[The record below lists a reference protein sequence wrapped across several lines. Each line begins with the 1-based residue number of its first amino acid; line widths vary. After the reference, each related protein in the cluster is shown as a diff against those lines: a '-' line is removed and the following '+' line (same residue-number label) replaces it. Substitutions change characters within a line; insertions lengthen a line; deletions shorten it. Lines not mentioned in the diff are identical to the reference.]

1 MTQEELSERI
11 INGDFLTDISHEDLS
26 EDELEHYGVLGMKW
40 GVRKDRKR
48 KGESDAEYQNRIRT
62 QADERAKAHEIE
74 LRKLEAKL
82 KSQEQKRTLKSQEK
96 TAKAQLAVRKK
107 ELKLQENREKA
118 QKKNQ
123 QEQVKARKKE
133 LKLQKEREEAQ
144 RKQQEQQRNDQLRK
158 EKDSKKGKK
167 TKPIKTK
174 DLSSLT
180 DQELND
186 IINRIQKE
194 QQYIG
199 LTKGIGAKFVDAG
212 KSIVSNQASQLAS
225 AYIRQYGGDMIN
237 KGINKL
243 KKNKYK
249 NTKKNEKG
257 G

>member
-48 KGESDAEYQNRIRT
+48 KGESEAEYQNRIRT

-74 LRKLEAKL
+74 LRKLEAKI

-123 QEQVKARKKE
+123 QEQAKARKKE

-144 RKQQEQQRNDQLRK
+144 RKQQEQQRKDQ
-158 EKDSKKGKK
+158 SKKK
-167 TKPIKTK
+167 TKSK
-174 DLSSLT
+174 DKRDVTEFT

-186 IINRIQKE
+186 IINRLQRE
-194 QQYIG
+194 QTYKS
-199 LTKGIGAKFVDAG
+199 LTKGPGRKFVDKG
-212 KSIVSNQASQLAS
+212 VRIVSNVSDELMRN
-225 AYIRQYGGDMIN
+225 YIKNSGTSLIN
-237 KGINKL
+237 KGIEKV
-243 KKNKYK
+243 KK
-249 NTKKNEKG
+249 KKDKK
-257 G
+257 